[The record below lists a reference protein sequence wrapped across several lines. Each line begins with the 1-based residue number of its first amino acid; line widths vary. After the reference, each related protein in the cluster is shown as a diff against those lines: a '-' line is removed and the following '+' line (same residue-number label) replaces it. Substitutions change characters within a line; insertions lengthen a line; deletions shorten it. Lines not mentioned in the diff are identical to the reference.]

1 MFRKDDLYTL
11 FLVVIIISVLG
22 ISLGFI
28 SLLVFFVSNLSLMG
42 SLVVA
47 TFTHVILFYMLYRK
61 IVGELKEM
69 NVDGLDFDDVEDLS

>member
-1 MFRKDDLYTL
+1 M
-11 FLVVIIISVLG
+11 
-22 ISLGFI
+22 
-28 SLLVFFVSNLSLMG
+28 FFVSNLSLMG

-69 NVDGLDFDDVEDLS
+69 NVDGLDFDDIEDLG

>member
-42 SLVVA
+42 SLVAA

-69 NVDGLDFDDVEDLS
+69 NVDGLDFDDIEDLG